1 MRWKKYKFENGI
13 NYNWFDSHS
22 KSKEPISSK
31 IYSKYT
37 IRKYS
42 SVCKFNYPMY
52 TNINGITLWLRG
64 YQQYLDK
71 SLLHGFVK
79 ARLGGGEKS
88 IDVFKS
94 SCH

>member
-1 MRWKKYKFENGI
+1 
-13 NYNWFDSHS
+13 
-22 KSKEPISSK
+22 
-31 IYSKYT
+31 
-37 IRKYS
+37 
-42 SVCKFNYPMY
+42 MY

-79 ARLGGGEKS
+79 ARLGGEEKS